1 MLEVIVK
8 AIVLLLFLVSAIAI
22 IYIVSGMYY
31 LYTLCKKGLNI
42 LHRQPLVIVIENKLR
57 SQINQPVQGIKR
69 LLCLAFR
76 NKLIK
81 FISIIIS
88 IISITVFSILV
99 MGVAK
104 STAIIFL
111 TLMILSCVVNY
122 ILDKSEEKSRIN

>member
-22 IYIVSGMYY
+22 IYIVSGIYY

-42 LHRQPLVIVIENKLR
+42 LYRQPLVIVIENKLR
-57 SQINQPVQGIKR
+57 NQINEPIQGIKR

-88 IISITVFSILV
+88 IVSITLFSILV

-122 ILDKSEEKSRIN
+122 ILDKSEENQE